1 MIWGPRAAA
10 PPTNT
15 AGPALAPLAHHME
28 YTWFRGHQD
37 TETLSGRVQ
46 FQKFLHNTYYIES
59 LNTCMEH

>member
-15 AGPALAPLAHHME
+15 AGPALAPLAHRME

-46 FQKFLHNTYYIES
+46 F
-59 LNTCMEH
+59 